1 MTEAENFDRAIGR
14 MRVAMLWL
22 AGTGALTAWIWRGWP
37 WALGFAAGAAA
48 SLLNFR
54 WLHHLVAS
62 LGEGRRAPRKR
73 LVFFLAGRYLLLG
86 LCGYV
91 IVKVFGLS
99 LAAALIGLFV
109 AVAAVILEI
118 VYELIYARA

>member
-1 MTEAENFDRAIGR
+1 MTDAEIFDRAVGR
-14 MRVAMLWL
+14 MRVTMLWL
-22 AGTGALTAWIWRGWP
+22 TGTGALTAWIWSGWP
-37 WALGFAAGAAA
+37 WALGFTAGAVA

-73 LVFFLAGRYLLLG
+73 LVFFLAVRYLLLG

-99 LAAALIGLFV
+99 LAAALAGLFV

>member
-1 MTEAENFDRAIGR
+1 MTDAEIFDRAVGR

-22 AGTGALTAWIWRGWP
+22 TGTGALTAWIWQGWQ

-73 LVFFLAGRYLLLG
+73 LVFFLAARYLLLG

-99 LAAALIGLFV
+99 LVAALIGLFV

-118 VYELIYARA
+118 IYELIYARA

>member
-1 MTEAENFDRAIGR
+1 MTDAEIFDRAVGR
-14 MRVAMLWL
+14 MRVAMLWQ
-22 AGTGALTAWIWRGWP
+22 GWQ

-73 LVFFLAGRYLLLG
+73 LVFFLAARYLLLG

-99 LAAALIGLFV
+99 LVAALIGLFV

-118 VYELIYARA
+118 IYELIYARA